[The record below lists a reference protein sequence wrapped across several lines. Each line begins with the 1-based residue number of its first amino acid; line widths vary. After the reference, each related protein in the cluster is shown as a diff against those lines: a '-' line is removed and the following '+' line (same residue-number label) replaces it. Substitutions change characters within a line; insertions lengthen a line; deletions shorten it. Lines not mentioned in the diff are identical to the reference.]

1 MMPSVS
7 DDDSVVEEEQSL
19 QSQSQTPPG
28 AVVPAADEAPAE
40 QEVRPWNLRTRR
52 AAIGGGGNPISGK
65 VSGNNC
71 SPLRSDSAKS
81 PRLRGDK
88 RDREEKEKERVVFS
102 VPLSKKEIEEDFMAM
117 LGHRPSRR
125 PKKRPRIVQ
134 KQMDALFPG
143 LWLSEVTVDNYKS
156 CRRAERGSNASG
168 GLLRGSNFKA
178 SFADYYGNFMNLTS
192 AYILLF
198 VVDQLQFRLAL
209 SLDGQWGPPFSLGS
223 EAVVLFLIGND
234 DCRILDVMKFFIV

>member
-1 MMPSVS
+1 MRQILRKEVS
-7 DDDSVVEEEQSL
+7 DDDSVVEEETIS
-19 QSQSQTPPG
+19 SISVSDSPG

-52 AAIGGGGNPISGK
+52 AATWWRWESNFRESE
-65 VSGNNC
+65 C
-71 SPLRSDSAKS
+71 DSAKS

-102 VPLSKKEIEEDFMAM
+102 VPLSKKEIEEDFHGDDCAEAD
-117 LGHRPSRR
+117 GCFISWFVAIRR
-125 PKKRPRIVQ
+125 FLLIIIRCQ
-134 KQMDALFPG
+134 
-143 LWLSEVTVDNYKS
+143 S

-209 SLDGQWGPPFSLGS
+209 SLDAQWGPPFSLGS
-223 EAVVLFLIGND
+223 EAVVLF
-234 DCRILDVMKFFIV
+234 

>member
-1 MMPSVS
+1 
-7 DDDSVVEEEQSL
+7 
-19 QSQSQTPPG
+19 
-28 AVVPAADEAPAE
+28 
-40 QEVRPWNLRTRR
+40 
-52 AAIGGGGNPISGK
+52 
-65 VSGNNC
+65 
-71 SPLRSDSAKS
+71 
-81 PRLRGDK
+81 
-88 RDREEKEKERVVFS
+88 
-102 VPLSKKEIEEDFMAM
+102 MAM

-134 KQMDALFPG
+134 KQMD
-143 LWLSEVTVDNYKS
+143 S

-209 SLDGQWGPPFSLGS
+209 SLDAQWGPPFSLGS
-223 EAVVLFLIGND
+223 EAVVLF
-234 DCRILDVMKFFIV
+234 